1 MNKPVSK
8 VREAK
13 LELYRKKGKIHARE
27 VRGRFNTIRWAMVWL
42 TQIVFYGA
50 CWLQWGGRQAV
61 LFDIP
66 HEKFY
71 LFGLVLWP
79 QDALLG
85 AIALILAATGL
96 FLVTAMAGRLFCG
109 FACPQTVYTSIFM
122 WVETRVEGDHLARLK
137 LDQGPST
144 PRKLALRGT
153 KYALWGL
160 IAAWTAISFVGYFTP
175 IRELLPAVASW
186 NLGPWEAFWLIF

>member
-27 VRGRFNTIRWAMVWL
+27 VRGRFNTARWAMVWL
-42 TQIVFYGA
+42 TQIIFYGA
-50 CWLQWGGRQAV
+50 CWLEWGGRQAI

-79 QDALLG
+79 QDLIYLTGVLVASALLSFYG
-85 AIALILAATGL
+85 HWWPIAVYFSLMAAIG
-96 FLVTAMAGRLFCG
+96 LVTTF
-109 FACPQTVYTSIFM
+109 FAP
-122 WVETRVEGDHLARLK
+122 ETRGRDLNLPED
-137 LDQGPST
+137 
-144 PRKLALRGT
+144 
-153 KYALWGL
+153 
-160 IAAWTAISFVGYFTP
+160 AI
-175 IRELLPAVASW
+175 
-186 NLGPWEAFWLIF
+186 